1 MSLQKL
7 IDHLD
12 VKFFDLSKHS
22 AADLYQGILDYKA
35 KQDQEYKKLKTE
47 NKITFGKYKGFSIKE
62 LTSTLKGKDYCRW
75 LLKQEWFTEKFTDL
89 IEEMERFGIKK
100 K

>member
-7 IDHLD
+7 IAHLD
-12 VKFFDLSKHS
+12 EKFFDLSKHS
-22 AADLYQGILDYKA
+22 AADLYQEILDYK
-35 KQDQEYKKLKTE
+35 KTQDEQYKKLKTE
-47 NKITFGKYKGFSIKE
+47 NKITFGKYKGFSVKE

-75 LLKQEWFTEKFTDL
+75 LLKQDWFCEKFTDL
-89 IEEMERFGIKK
+89 IEEMEKYGIKK